1 MRKKQRGGEREG
13 ELEGGCEDG
22 GEEEGR
28 GGGKGEEEEGER
40 EREEE
45 GGREKGRKE
54 RECMYLFLSQPQMRG
69 LLWLKVGEVPS
80 GRCQVS
86 QRCGC
91 TYCCI
96 PCMDKHHHLHTEK
109 NSTITLPTDSR
120 KSMCSYQL

>member
-1 MRKKQRGGEREG
+1 MKMRKKRRGGEREG
-13 ELEGGCEDG
+13 EVEGGRE
-22 GEEEGR
+22 
-28 GGGKGEEEEGER
+28 GGGGGGRERER

-45 GGREKGRKE
+45 GGREKGRRE
-54 RECMYLFLSQPQMRG
+54 RECIHLFLSQPQMRG

-80 GRCQVS
+80 GRRQVS

-91 TYCCI
+91 THCCI